1 MGFLKNIFN
10 KNDTDDKKSAKE
22 WTYPDWLPEEEYPA
36 YEACKKESLAFE
48 ESIHRYA
55 AKPINTDLYVYCFVD
70 NVLDKK
76 KSTKESLERIK
87 NEHDILM
94 ERYYELRRIPGI
106 WNQEMPDGYDM
117 LNESKEERGKYLL
130 TLPGRKEYI
139 YSCVLFDNSINEK
152 DDNTSEMSGWSSIN
166 KSLNMRLNSLFGPGI
181 NSEPYAWYKGRDI
194 DNQPE
199 TTSYLRDLGVAEDI
213 CRCVPIFTDHYSLGR
228 QLWDQRWI
236 TNGWIWNS
244 AFRREAR
251 MDENGGGSI
260 KFTYALEDTK
270 GYDAY
275 MTVLNAAKEKGP
287 GAVEMF
293 EDELKEL
300 MRRITFS
307 DDNLLTLFPVDV
319 LSADETVYQLL
330 YRMPYTGLNRQQA
343 SKMIYRLDCSVRA
356 YTNLSDLMVRFG
368 VPLEVMDEIPAV
380 KIWINDDRR
389 SGEALLECI
398 EKGLFK
404 DNYFEDTKYCR
415 VSGVDRKDFD
425 RLVKWYQTRSRD
437 VLPPA
442 HHIGKGAYAVTQ

>member
-1 MGFLKNIFN
+1 MGILKNIFN
-10 KNDTDDKKSAKE
+10 KKNSKNKKSAKA

-36 YEACKKESLAFE
+36 YEASKKESLAYE

-55 AKPINTDLYVYCFVD
+55 AKPVNADLYVYCFVG
-70 NVLDKK
+70 NSLGKK
-76 KSTKESLERIK
+76 NLTKESLDRIK
-87 NEHDILM
+87 GEHDILM

-106 WNQEMPDGYDM
+106 WNQELPEGYDI
-117 LNESKEERGKYLL
+117 LNETRGERAEYRL
-130 TLPGRKEYI
+130 TLPGKKKYL
-139 YSCVLFDNSINEK
+139 YSCVLFDNCINEK
-152 DDNTSEMSGWSSIN
+152 DDNTAEMSGWSSIN
-166 KSLNMRLNSLFGPGI
+166 KSLNIYLDSNYGPGI
-181 NSEPYAWYKGRDI
+181 NSEPYAWYKGRGM

-236 TNGWIWNS
+236 INGWIWNS

-260 KFTYALEDTK
+260 KFTYALEDTR

-275 MTVLNAAKEKGP
+275 KTVLNAAKEKGP

-293 EDELKEL
+293 KDELNKL
-300 MRRITFS
+300 IDRITFS

-319 LSADETVYQLL
+319 LSADEAVYQLL
-330 YRMPYTGLNRQQA
+330 YRMPYKGLNRQQA
-343 SKMIYRLDCSVRA
+343 SKMIYQLDCSVRA
-356 YTNLSDLMVRFG
+356 YTNLSDLMTRFG
-368 VPLEVMDEIPAV
+368 VPYEVMDEIPAV
-380 KIWINDDRR
+380 KIWINDDKR

-404 DNYFEDTKYCR
+404 DEYFEDTKYCHWN
-415 VSGVDRKDFD
+415 SIIRKDFD

-442 HHIGKGAYAVTQ
+442 HHIGKGAYVVTR

>member
-1 MGFLKNIFN
+1 MGILKNIFN
-10 KNDTDDKKSAKE
+10 KKDTDDKKLAKE

-55 AKPINTDLYVYCFVD
+55 AKPINLSCYINNFVD
-70 NVLDKK
+70 KSRKGSVL
-76 KSTKESLERIK
+76 SKELLKQIED
-87 NEHDILM
+87 EHDVFM

-106 WNQEMPDGYDM
+106 WNQMMPDGYDI
-117 LNESKEERGKYLL
+117 LKESKEERGKYLL
-130 TLPGRKEYI
+130 TLPEKKKYL
-139 YSCVLFDNSINEK
+139 YSCVLFDNCINEN
-152 DDNTSEMSGWSSIN
+152 DDNTAEMSGWSTIN
-166 KSLNMRLNSLFGPGI
+166 RSLNMRLNSLFGPGI
-181 NSEPYAWYKGRDI
+181 NSEPYAWYKGRDM

-199 TTSYLRDLGVAEDI
+199 TTSYLRGLGVAEDI
-213 CRCVPIFTDHYSLGR
+213 CRYVPIFTDHYSLGR

-244 AFRREAR
+244 AFKREAR

-260 KFTYALEDTK
+260 KFTYALEDTR

-287 GAVEMF
+287 GAEEMF
-293 EDELKEL
+293 KDELKEL
-300 MRRITFS
+300 INRITFS
-307 DDNLLTLFPVDV
+307 RDNLLTLFPVDV
-319 LSADETVYQLL
+319 LSADEAVYQLL

-343 SKMIYRLDCSVRA
+343 SKTIYRLDCSVRA

-380 KIWINDDRR
+380 KIWINDDKR
-389 SGEALLECI
+389 SGEAFLECI

-404 DNYFEDTKYCR
+404 EEYFEDMKYCQ
-415 VSGVDRKDFD
+415 VNGIIRKDFD